1 MKQGKVERYINDH
14 KSRGKPMLF
23 IVIDPCDHKSPETA
37 VKAAKQSADAGAD
50 LILVGG
56 SIGAQ
61 GELLDYTTK
70 MIREEVDVPINI
82 FPGNTSTITKYA
94 DSIYFMRMLNSRN
107 PYWLSTAQTV
117 AAPVLKETKLE
128 VLPTGYI
135 VVEPGGTVGWVGD
148 AKPIPRGKPS
158 IAAAVALGGEY
169 GGSRIIIT
177 DAGSASRLGPIPT
190 AMVKAVADSITVP
203 YVVAGGIKTPAQAA
217 GIIKAGA
224 DAIQVGTMVESGNV
238 RKTVAKLASTIK
250 KAGKAKL

>member
-1 MKQGKVERYINDH
+1 MRMGKVEKYINDH

-23 IVIDPCDHKSPETA
+23 ILIDPCDHKSPESA
-37 VKAAKQSADAGAD
+37 VKAAKTSVAAGAD

-70 MIREEVDVPINI
+70 RIKEEVNVPINI
-82 FPGNTSTITKYA
+82 FPGNVSTITRYA

-117 AAPVLKETKLE
+117 AAPVLKEMKIE

-135 VVEPGGTVGWVGD
+135 VVQPGGTVGWVGD
-148 AKPIPRGKPS
+148 AKPVPRHKAN

-169 GGSRIIIT
+169 GGSRMILT
-177 DAGSASRLGPIPT
+177 DVGSASKEGPVPVP
-190 AMVKAVADSITVP
+190 MVKAVANTISVP
-203 YVVAGGIKTPAQAA
+203 YIVAGGIRTPKQA
-217 GIIKAGA
+217 GDIIKAGA
-224 DAIQVGTMVESGNV
+224 DAIHVGTMVESGNV
-238 RKTVAKLASTIK
+238 KKTVGGLSKAVK
-250 KAGKAKL
+250 KAGKSKR

>member
-1 MKQGKVERYINDH
+1 MKAGKVERYINDH

-23 IVIDPCDHKSPETA
+23 IVIDPCDHKSPEAA
-37 VKAAKQSADAGAD
+37 VKTAKQSVDAGAD
-50 LILVGG
+50 MILVGG

-70 MIREEVDVPINI
+70 RIKEEVNVPINI

-107 PYWLSTAQTV
+107 TYWLSTAQTV

-148 AKPIPRGKPS
+148 AKPIPRGKPA

-177 DAGSASRLGPIPT
+177 DAGSASRLGPIPI
-190 AMVKAVADSITVP
+190 AMVKAVASSITVP
-203 YVVAGGIKTPAQAA
+203 YIVAGGIKTPAQAA

-238 RKTVAKLASTIK
+238 KKTVTKLAATIK